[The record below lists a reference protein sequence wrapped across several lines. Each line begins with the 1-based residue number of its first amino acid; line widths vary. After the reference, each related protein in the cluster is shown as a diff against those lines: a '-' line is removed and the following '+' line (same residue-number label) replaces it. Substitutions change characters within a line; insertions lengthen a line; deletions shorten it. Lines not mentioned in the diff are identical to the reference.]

1 MPEQRFTFP
10 VAGLQA
16 AHTRAREMCR
26 FDWLRIPDNLTLDP
40 TPVLA
45 AFDCLWV
52 KPGWV
57 LCAYVRWGGHGADAR
72 VVALPQDHKAPED
85 ELRVPFAMLT
95 ELGDDEPYV
104 SGCWDEE
111 VEVPPEARRRFMSVV
126 EGDGTPYSYLC
137 ASLAVR
143 HLLDFAAFWH
153 DLYEHDFFEHRIVA
167 EWPSELA
174 ESYIRFSTPQDLSAP
189 EVEIDGGAVTT
200 RFYTYRPPTF
210 VDEEVWRHED
220 RYEAGSY
227 EPLMRRALV
236 ALGRR
241 ATRCY

>member
-1 MPEQRFTFP
+1 MTERFAFP
-10 VAGLQA
+10 VAEVR
-16 AHTRAREMCR
+16 RANDCATKLAR
-26 FDWLRIPDNLTLDP
+26 FGYGDIPEDLILDP

-45 AFDCLWV
+45 SFGCLQV
-52 KPGWV
+52 KPGWR
-57 LCAYVRWGGHGADAR
+57 LSAYLSEGPNHQST
-72 VVALPQDHKAPED
+72 VVALAESDSAAHEPPSAS
-85 ELRVPFAMLT
+85 
-95 ELGDDEPYV
+95 DDGEPYP
-104 SGCWDEE
+104 GAHFDIHLDLE
-111 VEVPPEARRRFMSVV
+111 VLLKCRPRFMTVV
-126 EGDGTPYSYLC
+126 EGDGSPWSYLC

-143 HLLDFAAFWH
+143 QLIDFAAFWH
-153 DLYEHDFFEHRIVA
+153 ARYRHDWFEHVVVA
-167 EWPSELA
+167 EWPGEFA
-174 ESYIRFSTPQDLSAP
+174 ESYIRFSTPQDLRAP

-236 ALGRR
+236 ASGRR